1 MLESLLG
8 DKSYDEIRSP
18 TGKIPRYSYVTL
30 LHRVILEIVLTYHRF
45 LTSTT
50 NNEKLKDC
58 GKKYAVKND
67 CVTKA
72 EYRTKLG
79 TYNFPGA

>member
-1 MLESLLG
+1 MQSKCNNCQVLLDFNENHPIILSKCG
-8 DKSYDEIRSP
+8 HIICNKCKTNS
-18 TGKIPRYSYVTL
+18 VTSEDGGSGFDNITCP
-30 LHRVILEIVLTYHRF
+30 V
-45 LTSTT
+45 
-50 NNEKLKDC
+50 KDC